1 MICGMDVW
9 IGHPCLHIG
18 FLQPRQRFA
27 SSMMCIAIFISSL
40 KLVYI
45 YLYHIADWTNYYIRK
60 ENFYIVFFYYVS
72 YKEQYLFY

>member
-9 IGHPCLHIG
+9 MGHPCLHIG

-40 KLVYI
+40 KFVHI
-45 YLYHIADWTNYYIRK
+45 YFYHIAVKPYSLIQK
-60 ENFYIVFFYYVS
+60 ENFCIAISYYN
-72 YKEQYLFY
+72 K